1 VLLPFAAAV
10 TVAIQPSYLWGDL
23 GWQLSFAAFAGVMIV
38 APLFQRYFF
47 GDTPPG
53 TIRQILGET
62 VAAHIATVPIIAVSF
77 GALSNVAVVA
87 NLLIVPLVP
96 LAMLLTFI
104 VGVVGLTMPFAAEV
118 IALPATWLLGYMTS
132 VATYVSSLP
141 WAQFEFQPAE
151 WMPVAYVIML
161 ALFCWHMQR
170 VTHFRLRE
178 VNILD

>member
-1 VLLPFAAAV
+1 
-10 TVAIQPSYLWGDL
+10 
-23 GWQLSFAAFAGVMIV
+23 M
-38 APLFQRYFF
+38 
-47 GDTPPG
+47 
-53 TIRQILGET
+53 
-62 VAAHIATVPIIAVSF
+62 
-77 GALSNVAVVA
+77 AVVA

-151 WMPVAYVIML
+151 WMPVAYFIML